1 MDGFDLLPESWSI
14 PDAAFL
20 KGNPKILCYNSSM
33 GEMVFRR
40 AAMNV
45 RTKRWIPAVIFAWA
59 LTHPAALPGQEKTK
73 EITNQIFVNAI
84 SIAVTVQDRSGR
96 YVDDLSQKDFRIL
109 ESGRKQEIT
118 YFKYDF
124 EAPLSLTVLLDVS
137 GSMAIQDKLQ
147 ECKEALKGLIAGLLS
162 PRDEVSLLIFAD
174 GQVEIVAPFSADKSG
189 FLAALEKAEAY
200 GQTALNDAVAVSPE
214 FADKGRNEKRA
225 ILLLTDGIEND
236 SRTTPAEAVEIA
248 RRVDVPIYT
257 VGYKLP
263 LSEQRLQKHKRG
275 ADSTLVGIVAGL
287 NKFSAAT
294 GGRAF
299 FLNTSSELRQ
309 ALGLIRRELKHQYIL
324 GYTSPRDSGGEYRG
338 ITVVISNKRYV
349 VRTRQGY

>member
-1 MDGFDLLPESWSI
+1 MGKMAFVQVRRIIRPKVWILGWILTGLL
-14 PDAAFL
+14 
-20 KGNPKILCYNSSM
+20 
-33 GEMVFRR
+33 
-40 AAMNV
+40 V
-45 RTKRWIPAVIFAWA
+45 RPTG
-59 LTHPAALPGQEKTK
+59 LPGQEKTK
-73 EITNQIFVNAI
+73 EITHQISVTAV

-96 YVDDLSQKDFRIL
+96 YVDDLSQKDFQIF
-109 ESGRKQEIT
+109 ENGRKQEIT

-124 EAPLSLTVLLDVS
+124 AAPLSLTVLLDVS

-147 ECKEALKGLIAGLLS
+147 ECRAALQELITGLLG
-162 PRDEVSLLIFAD
+162 PKDEVSLLVFAD
-174 GQVEIVAPFSADKSG
+174 GQVEVVAPYSTDKSG
-189 FLAALEKAEAY
+189 FLAALAKCEAY

-225 ILLLTDGIEND
+225 LLLLTDGIEND

-263 LSEQRLQKHKRG
+263 LNEQLLQKHKRG
-275 ADSTLVGIVAGL
+275 ADSTVAGIVAGL
-287 NKFSAAT
+287 TTFSAAT

-299 FLNTSSELRQ
+299 FLNAPGELRQ
-309 ALGLIRRELKHQYIL
+309 ALGQIRRELSHHYIL
-324 GYTSPRDSGGEYRG
+324 GYTSPGEAGGEYRG
-338 ITVVISNKRYV
+338 ISVLVPDKRFT